1 MSGMDKNAFC
11 VTEGEKPLAK
21 IDPTCGFAGI
31 FHNVGV
37 IGDSLASGEFESRD
51 EEGNIHYHDMYGY
64 AWPAVLQRI
73 TGCSYE
79 NFSRGGMTAKEYVE
93 SWADQNGFWKRKQA
107 YIVALGNNDTFV
119 FHHPLGSA
127 EDVFPEMPEKNADT
141 FFGNMGRILFKL
153 KELEGQARIFVVTP
167 QLRGEPCDEEIRRL
181 AKGLEKLCGM
191 FSHTYL
197 IDMAAYGP
205 VYDQAMRRRFA
216 LGFHPNAMGYYAYA
230 LMIGNYIDFLIR
242 KTPEAFADVPF
253 IGTGLQY

>member
-1 MSGMDKNAFC
+1 MDENMFC
-11 VTEGEKPLAK
+11 VEKGELPLSK

-31 FHNVGV
+31 FHSVGV

-51 EEGNIHYHDMYGY
+51 REGNILYHDMYEY
-64 AWPAVLQRI
+64 SWPAVLQRI

-119 FHHPLGSA
+119 FRHPLGSPD
-127 EDVFPEMPEKNADT
+127 DVFPETPKKNADT
-141 FFGNMGRILFKL
+141 FFGNMGRILSRL
-153 KELEGQARIFVVTP
+153 KALEEQAHIFLVTP
-167 QLRGEPCDEEIRRL
+167 QRRGEACDEEIRL
-181 AKGLEKLCGM
+181 IAQGLGKLCGM
-191 FSHTYL
+191 YSRTHL
-197 IDMAAYGP
+197 VDMTIYGP
-205 VYDQAMRRRFA
+205 VYDEAMRRRFA

-242 KTPEAFADVPF
+242 KSPEAFSEVPF
-253 IGTGLQY
+253 IGTGLKY